1 MAVEPACSK
10 SMQDDRCARV
20 FTRRKAGELKR
31 SKSKPLVLTKEM
43 LATLF
48 DRPLKQAASS
58 LGVSATALKGICRK
72 LEIHRWPFQQARWM
86 AVRSGSE
93 DMNYAASPEALST
106 LGVNVSDN
114 TYRCSSASE
123 SEASVASGPSGHSKL
138 EKPPT
143 FEAMLGQ
150 ATFHDDL
157 ELEEFFNN
165 QDLTPG
171 KDCNSPLSCLNLAAT
186 AQNSTFRP
194 ASSYHYADAEA
205 HSSNPTPIIPKQHGL
220 AINAPMSNHTNMMGV
235 CNIRGQP
242 SRTSSLPVMTHIE
255 QQQHDQR
262 ELDMHMHSQAW
273 NAWAW
278 NAVGPPSSHSMH
290 TISQG
295 ASKPAAY
302 NNSYHTT
309 HSLRHALAN
318 TPPPE
323 PSGYDESSAYEGQM
337 HQYDG
342 VGLLGFEGLRA
353 APGNQTRMEELLL
366 ELGHSGCDLSYLWA
380 WT

>member
-1 MAVEPACSK
+1 
-10 SMQDDRCARV
+10 
-20 FTRRKAGELKR
+20 
-31 SKSKPLVLTKEM
+31 
-43 LATLF
+43 
-48 DRPLKQAASS
+48 
-58 LGVSATALKGICRK
+58 
-72 LEIHRWPFQQARWM
+72 M

-93 DMNYAASPEALST
+93 DMNDTASPEALSIS
-106 LGVNVSDN
+106 GVNVSDN

-123 SEASVASGPSGHSKL
+123 SEASVASAPSEHSKL
-138 EKPPT
+138 ENPPT

-150 ATFHDDL
+150 ATFHDDS
-157 ELEEFFNN
+157 EPEEFFDN
-165 QDLTPG
+165 QDLING
-171 KDCNSPLSCLNLAAT
+171 CNSPLSRLNLAAS

-194 ASSYHYADAEA
+194 VSSYHNADAEA

-220 AINAPMSNHTNMMGV
+220 AINAPMSKHTNMMGV

-242 SRTSSLPVMTHIE
+242 SRTSSLPVMTHID

-273 NAWAW
+273 NTWAW
-278 NAVGPPSSHSMH
+278 NGVGHA
-290 TISQG
+290 ISQG

-309 HSLRHALAN
+309 HSLRHALGN
-318 TPPPE
+318 STPPE
-323 PSGYDESSAYEGQM
+323 PSGYDESSACEGQM

-353 APGNQTRMEELLL
+353 APGNQTRIEELLL
-366 ELGHSGCDLSYLWA
+366 ELGHSGCDLSYL
-380 WT
+380 

>member
-1 MAVEPACSK
+1 MLLASHWRARRPSFIDLLRAST
-10 SMQDDRCARV
+10 CAIRLMPRYTSQYV
-20 FTRRKAGELKR
+20 TFSRPR
-31 SKSKPLVLTKEM
+31 SHDC
-43 LATLF
+43 LA
-48 DRPLKQAASS
+48 Q
-58 LGVSATALKGICRK
+58 
-72 LEIHRWPFQQARWM
+72 IHRWPFQQARWM

-93 DMNYAASPEALST
+93 DMNDTASPEALSIS
-106 LGVNVSDN
+106 GVNVSDN

-123 SEASVASGPSGHSKL
+123 SEASVASAPSEHSKL
-138 EKPPT
+138 ENPPT

-150 ATFHDDL
+150 ATFHDDS
-157 ELEEFFNN
+157 EPEEFFDN
-165 QDLTPG
+165 QDLING
-171 KDCNSPLSCLNLAAT
+171 CNSPLSRLNLAAS

-194 ASSYHYADAEA
+194 VSRYHNADAEA

-220 AINAPMSNHTNMMGV
+220 AINAPMSKHTNMMGV

-242 SRTSSLPVMTHIE
+242 SRTSSLPVMTHID

-273 NAWAW
+273 NTWAW
-278 NAVGPPSSHSMH
+278 NGVGHA
-290 TISQG
+290 ISQG

-309 HSLRHALAN
+309 HSLRHPLGN
-318 TPPPE
+318 STPPE

-337 HQYDG
+337 HDYDG
-342 VGLLGFEGLRA
+342 VWLLGSEGSA
-353 APGNQTRMEELLL
+353 VEPGNQTRMEELLL